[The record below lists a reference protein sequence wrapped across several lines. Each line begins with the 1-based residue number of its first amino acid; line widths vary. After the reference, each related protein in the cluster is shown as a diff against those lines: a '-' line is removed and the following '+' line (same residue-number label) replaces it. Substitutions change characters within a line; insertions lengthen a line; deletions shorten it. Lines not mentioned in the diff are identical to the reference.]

1 MLNITNAQAHEFFV
15 DHWSVYRKVVDGDYM
30 FHREIY
36 AEVEQRLAATPGPPP
51 RLLDLGCGDAGQ
63 IAPRLARLNLSGY
76 VGVDLSAVALEWAAR
91 NLAPLG
97 CPVELHEAEMLDWLG
112 RETGEYGAI
121 FSSFALHHLQTAEK
135 QAFLRRCQKRLLPGG
150 RMLLVDVMRD
160 DDQDL
165 PAYLEAYCSLMERDW
180 QGLNRQELDF
190 IIDHVRG
197 NDVPEP
203 VADTLRMALA
213 AGFTRAESILQ
224 RTFHHLLCLETAA

>member
-15 DHWSVYRKVVDGDYM
+15 DHWTVYRKVVDGNYM

-36 AEVEQRLAATPGPPP
+36 SEVERWLAATPGQPL

-76 VGVDLSAVALEWAAR
+76 VGVDLSAVALEWARR
-91 NLAPLG
+91 NLADLR
-97 CPVELHEAEMLDWLG
+97 CPVELYEAEMLDWLR
-112 RETGEYGAI
+112 RETGEYGAL

-135 QAFLRRCQKRLLPGG
+135 QAFLRRCQERLIPGG

-180 QGLNRQELDF
+180 HGLNRQELDF

-197 NDVPEP
+197 NDVPET
-203 VADTLRMALA
+203 VTDTRRMALE

-224 RTFHHLLCLETAA
+224 RNFHHLLCLEKSV